1 MLSHFLWK
9 LYHFLN
15 LRFPVCV
22 CQRVII
28 WIRYFFVQA
37 LYSTNSGLMK
47 PSKQEMLAPTFNDD
61 EQKWLTIQMKSP
73 DIQKIMQTNPSCI
86 PETDMTG
93 KLTKVK

>member
-1 MLSHFLWK
+1 
-9 LYHFLN
+9 
-15 LRFPVCV
+15 
-22 CQRVII
+22 
-28 WIRYFFVQA
+28 
-37 LYSTNSGLMK
+37 MK